1 MSTLRW
7 RYAPKITASNSLQL
21 SGSQISFLYLKNTK
35 NSKTTKIG
43 GLPTGFKGQDH
54 QEKRHTNLICDSK
67 KKNPTKKHLQKLLTK
82 IPRKSSENHQKEKK
96 GETQS
101 NLEEPRRIIYT
112 YHEGSYKF

>member
-1 MSTLRW
+1 LEAFLRVS
-7 RYAPKITASNSLQL
+7 RGKITKKR
-21 SGSQISFLYLKNTK
+21 GT
-35 NSKTTKIG
+35 
-43 GLPTGFKGQDH
+43 PTSYV
-54 QEKRHTNLICDSK
+54 IP